1 MGLFKR
7 KKKEDKKDKEQLK
20 KVDKVV
26 DEKKDKDDKKIP
38 TQKVG
43 IPTET
48 SGKGNKKSKDKKK
61 DNKEE
66 HGKHDHGQA
75 YKNLIRPIITE
86 KVSFLGMYNQ
96 YVFEVDPKSN
106 KVEIKKAIEKLYGV
120 KPIKINI
127 INMQGKNVRYGR
139 KMGKLK
145 SWKKAIITLK
155 QEDKIDVYE
164 GV

>member
-7 KKKEDKKDKEQLK
+7 KKKEDKKDEKQVVKPEEV
-20 KVDKVV
+20 KVDKKVKK
-26 DEKKDKDDKKIP
+26 EKSEKA
-38 TQKVG
+38 
-43 IPTET
+43 
-48 SGKGNKKSKDKKK
+48 KKSAKQE
-61 DNKEE
+61 KEE

-75 YKNLIRPIITE
+75 YKNLVRPIITE

-145 SWKKAIITLK
+145 SWKKAIVTLK
-155 QEDKIDVYE
+155 SEDKIDVYE